1 MKKFFS
7 KKSAKIICSF
17 LMTVCMLLA
26 LFPLSGGFKACAL
39 TEGEIFYADTHSNAV
54 NSFTGGAYR
63 SGGNTVRFLKTK
75 TNEKICYCIQ
85 PGVGFNRTK
94 YKAIQA
100 KNDPFYLNLKAD
112 SQENA
117 ALAAMFGFP
126 IKTANQLGVP
136 TDSDAYAATQALIW
150 EYITGDSSYKNGIIG
165 TPAET
170 AYRNILADITA
181 YKADKRY
188 LGNSFK
194 NNMLFTFQTATSSTE
209 QALICYIGDIP
220 KYALDQGSIEIYKKD
235 EFGAALSGAYFT
247 AVNTADP
254 SGVFVIGPTDDKG
267 YAKTQ
272 NIPHGTYLIKETVFP
287 SGYRSSGA
295 TEWTVTLNKDTPN
308 GIVTVN
314 AVNEQIPGGCR
325 IVKTSEDGNVADITF
340 TLAGNGVNKT
350 VRTNSS
356 GEIQIDGLRPGKYT
370 ITEQAYDKY
379 EPQESRNVTVVS
391 GQTATV
397 TFNNTLRRGNLKVI
411 KTSEDSFVEGI
422 KFHLYGTSLS
432 GLTVDEYAVTDES
445 GTAEFNNVLISGDE
459 PYTLEEYGT
468 DKKYVIPDKQ
478 SVIIEWNKT
487 INRNFRN
494 VLKKWR
500 AEACKVDR
508 SVKKTGVAQ
517 GNATLEG
524 AVYGL
529 YKDGILIEKYTTDKN
544 GCFTTEYYPCGDD
557 WTIREIT
564 PSTGYLLDPTVYRI
578 DTSAELYS
586 VELNTVYPDV
596 FEEIIKGNIA
606 IIKHTDDG
614 ATKIETP
621 EAGAGFEIYLKSAGS
636 YEKAK
641 LTERD
646 ILVCD
651 KDGFAKSSDLPY
663 GIYTVHQTKG
673 LSGRKM
679 MPDFE
684 VTISENGK
692 CYKYLINNASFE
704 AYLKIVKADS
714 ETGKTIPYAG
724 ATFEIYDP
732 DGKFVEMTTTYP
744 SVERHTQFKTNKDG
758 YLITPEVLKY
768 GLQYSIVE
776 VAAPYGYLLDKT
788 PVYFDVTAD
797 NSEISDGI
805 TIIITEKKNTPQK
818 GIINIYKSGE
828 TFSTVICKNNKYIPI
843 YLETGLNGAEFDI
856 IADEDIIT
864 PDGTLR
870 YCKNETAAHIVTT
883 DGYASSKALYLGKYR
898 IEETKAGYGM
908 VLNRNV
914 FYAELA
920 YAGQEIKLTSTSVSV
935 RNERQKAVISLSKV
949 MEHNSIFGIGNSGE
963 VKTVSFGLYAAEK
976 LIAAD
981 GSFIPT
987 DGLLE
992 TAYCDENGKLTFN
1005 CDIPIGA
1012 KLYVREITTDNH
1024 YIVSSQKFPIE
1035 FNYADQTVSTVEIK
1049 VDNGTEIKNKLI
1061 YGSLKVLKVDEN
1073 GKPISGAVF
1082 GLFAKNETEF
1092 SEKNA
1097 LMTAISGESGVFV
1110 FEKNPFGSWLICEIK
1125 TASEK
1130 YVLNK
1135 TVYPVEISE
1144 DGKVIE
1150 YEVENRFVC
1159 GSVQVTKTDA
1169 DYPEKQLTG
1178 AVFEVY
1184 IDSNGNKSFDVGID
1198 KLVGELNETEL
1209 GVYRMDELKYGG
1221 YFLYEKTPPDNYI
1234 KTDGYF
1240 YFEIKNDGETVN
1252 IENSEGMGFANKP
1265 VAGSLKIV
1273 KNSDDGKVKDFSF
1286 RVIGENGY
1294 DKVFKTDANGE
1305 IVIDG
1310 LRLGKYIVSEIADE
1324 VSEGYI
1330 LAEDV
1335 TVTIEAD
1342 KEIIVEMHNKKVPMP
1357 EEPKSPQTGDDFN
1370 IEIYIL
1376 IILISAI
1383 SLVVLLLTRKGNF
1396 NKQ

>member
-39 TEGEIFYADTHSNAV
+39 TEGEIFYVDTHSNAV

-136 TDSDAYAATQALIW
+136 TDLDAYAATQALIW

-422 KFHLYGTSLS
+422 KFHLYGASLS

-478 SVIIEWNKT
+478 FVMIEWNKT

-508 SVKKTGVAQ
+508 SVKKTGAAQ

-557 WTIREIT
+557 WTIREIM

-651 KDGFAKSSDLPY
+651 KDGFAKSGDLPY

-732 DGKFVEMTTTYP
+732 DGKLVEMTTTYP

-776 VAAPYGYLLDKT
+776 VAAPYGYVLDKT

-828 TFSTVICKNNKYIPI
+828 TFSTVTCKNNKYIPI
-843 YLETGLNGAEFDI
+843 YLETGLDGAEFDI

-870 YCKNETAAHIVTT
+870 YCKNEIAAHIVTT

-935 RNERQKAVISLSKV
+935 QNERQKAVISLSKV

-963 VKTVSFGLYAAEK
+963 VKSVSFGLYAAEK
-976 LIAAD
+976 LTAAD

-1024 YIVSSQKFPIE
+1024 YIISSQKFPIE
-1035 FNYADQTVSTVEIK
+1035 FNYADQTVSTVEIE

-1061 YGSLKVLKVDEN
+1061 YGSLKGLKVDEN

-1110 FEKNPFGSWLICEIK
+1110 FEKIPFGSWLICEIK

-1209 GVYRMDELKYGG
+1209 GVYRIDELKYGG

-1265 VAGSLKIV
+1265 VVGSLKIV

-1342 KEIIVEMHNKKVPMP
+1342 KEIIVEMHNKKVPIP

>member
-39 TEGEIFYADTHSNAV
+39 TEGEIFYVDTHSNAV

-63 SGGNTVRFLKTK
+63 SGGNTVGFLKTK

-379 EPQESRNVTVVS
+379 EPQESRNATVVS

-445 GTAEFNNVLISGDE
+445 GTAEFNNVLISGDK

-478 SVIIEWNKT
+478 FVMIEWNKT

-508 SVKKTGVAQ
+508 SVKKTGAAQ

-557 WTIREIT
+557 WTIREIR

-636 YEKAK
+636 CEKAK

-732 DGKFVEMTTTYP
+732 DGKLVEMTTTYP

-788 PVYFDVTAD
+788 PVYFDVRAD
-797 NSEISDGI
+797 NSEIFDGI

-818 GIINIYKSGE
+818 GVINIYKSGE

-843 YLETGLNGAEFDI
+843 YLETGLDGAEFDI

-870 YCKNETAAHIVTT
+870 YCKNEIAAHIVTT

-935 RNERQKAVISLSKV
+935 QNERQKAVISLSKV

-976 LIAAD
+976 HIAAD

-1061 YGSLKVLKVDEN
+1061 YGSLKGLKVDEN
-1073 GKPISGAVF
+1073 GKPISGAAF

-1092 SEKNA
+1092 LEKNA

-1110 FEKNPFGSWLICEIK
+1110 FEKIPFGSWLICEIK

-1184 IDSNGNKSFDVGID
+1184 IDSNGNKSFDAGID

-1265 VAGSLKIV
+1265 VVGSLKIV

-1294 DKVFKTDANGE
+1294 DKVFKTDAKGE

-1310 LRLGKYIVSEIADE
+1310 LRLGKYTVSEIADE

-1335 TVTIEAD
+1335 TVTIEAE
-1342 KEIIVEMHNKKVPMP
+1342 KEIIVEMHNKKVPIP

-1370 IEIYIL
+1370 IGIYIL

-1383 SLVVLLLTRKGNF
+1383 SLIVLLLTRKGNF

>member
-39 TEGEIFYADTHSNAV
+39 TEGEIFYVDTHSNAV
-54 NSFTGGAYR
+54 NSSTGGVYR

-75 TNEKICYCIQ
+75 TNGKICYCIQ
-85 PGVGFNRTK
+85 PGVGFTRTK

-100 KNDPFYLNLKAD
+100 KNDPFYLNLKTD

-126 IKTANQLGVP
+126 IKTANQLGAP
-136 TDSDAYAATQALIW
+136 TDSDAYAATQALVW

-411 KTSEDSFVEGI
+411 KTSEDSLVAGI

-432 GLTVDEYAVTDES
+432 RLTVDEYAVTDES
-445 GTAEFNNVLISGDE
+445 GTAEFNNVLISGEE

-478 SVIIEWNKT
+478 SVMIEWNKT

-500 AEACKVDR
+500 AEACKFDR
-508 SVKKTGVAQ
+508 SVKKTGAAQ

-564 PSTGYLLDPTVYRI
+564 PSTGYLLDTTVYRI
-578 DTSAELYS
+578 DTSAELFS

-621 EAGAGFEIYLKSAGS
+621 EAGAEFEIYLKSAGS

-641 LTERD
+641 LAERD

-651 KDGFAKSSDLPY
+651 KDGFAKSTDLPY
-663 GIYTVHQTKG
+663 GTYTVHQTKD

-684 VTISENGK
+684 VTISENGR

-724 ATFEIYDP
+724 ATFEIYDS
-732 DGKFVEMTTTYP
+732 DGKLVEMTVTYP

-776 VAAPYGYLLDKT
+776 VAAPYGYVLDKT

-818 GIINIYKSGE
+818 GVINIYKSGE

-843 YLETGLNGAEFDI
+843 YLETGLDGAEFDI

-870 YCKNETAAHIVTT
+870 YCKNEIAAHIVTT

-963 VKTVSFGLYAAEK
+963 VKSVSFGLYAAEK
-976 LIAAD
+976 LTAAD

-1061 YGSLKVLKVDEN
+1061 YGSLKGLKVDEN

-1097 LMTAISGESGVFV
+1097 LMTAISGENGVFV
-1110 FEKNPFGSWLICEIK
+1110 FERIPFGSWLICEIK

-1144 DGKVIE
+1144 NGKVIE
-1150 YEVENRFVC
+1150 YEVENRFVR

-1169 DYPEKQLTG
+1169 DYPEKRLTG

-1184 IDSNGNKSFDVGID
+1184 IDSNGNKSFDAGID
-1198 KLVGELNETEL
+1198 KLVGKLNETEL
-1209 GVYRMDELKYGG
+1209 GIYRMDELKYGG

-1240 YFEIKNDGETVN
+1240 YFEIKNNGETVN

-1265 VAGSLKIV
+1265 VVGSLKIV
-1273 KNSDDGKVKDFSF
+1273 KTSDDGRVKDFSF

-1305 IVIDG
+1305 IIIEG
-1310 LRLGKYIVSEIADE
+1310 LRLGKYTVSEIADE

-1342 KEIIVEMHNKKVPMP
+1342 KEIILEMHNKKVPIP

-1370 IEIYIL
+1370 IGIYIL
-1376 IILISAI
+1376 FILISAI

>member
-1 MKKFFS
+1 
-7 KKSAKIICSF
+7 
-17 LMTVCMLLA
+17 MTVCMLLA

-39 TEGEIFYADTHSNAV
+39 TEGEIFYVDTHSNAV

-468 DKKYVIPDKQ
+468 DKKYVIPDTQ

-500 AEACKVDR
+500 AEACKFDR
-508 SVKKTGVAQ
+508 SVKKTGAAQ

-564 PSTGYLLDPTVYRI
+564 PSTGYLLDTTVYRI
-578 DTSAELYS
+578 DTSAEVYS

-621 EAGAGFEIYLKSAGS
+621 EAGAEFEIYLKSAGS

-651 KDGFAKSSDLPY
+651 KDGFAKSTDLPY

-692 CYKYLINNASFE
+692 CYKYLINNANFE

-714 ETGKTIPYAG
+714 ETGKTVPYAG

-732 DGKFVEMTTTYP
+732 DGKLVEMTATYP

-776 VAAPYGYLLDKT
+776 VAAPYGYVLDKT

-797 NSEISDGI
+797 NSEVSDGI

-843 YLETGLNGAEFDI
+843 YLETGLDGAEFDI

-870 YCKNETAAHIVTT
+870 YCKNEIAAHIVTT

-935 RNERQKAVISLSKV
+935 QNERQKAVISLSKV

-976 LIAAD
+976 HIAAD

-1061 YGSLKVLKVDEN
+1061 YGSLKGLKVDEN
-1073 GKPISGAVF
+1073 GKPISGAAF

-1092 SEKNA
+1092 LEKNA

-1110 FEKNPFGSWLICEIK
+1110 FEKIPFGSWLICEIK

-1265 VAGSLKIV
+1265 VVGSLKIV

-1294 DKVFKTDANGE
+1294 DEVFKTDANGE

-1342 KEIIVEMHNKKVPMP
+1342 KEIIVEMHNKKVPIP

-1383 SLVVLLLTRKGNF
+1383 SLVVLLLTHKGNF

>member
-17 LMTVCMLLA
+17 LMTACMLLA
-26 LFPLSGGFKACAL
+26 LFLLSGGFKACAL
-39 TEGEIFYADTHSNAV
+39 TEGEIFYVDTHSNAV

-478 SVIIEWNKT
+478 FVMIEWNKT

-508 SVKKTGVAQ
+508 SVKKTGAAQ

-557 WTIREIT
+557 WTIREIM

-651 KDGFAKSSDLPY
+651 KDGFAKSGDLPY

-732 DGKFVEMTTTYP
+732 DGKLVEMTTTYP

-776 VAAPYGYLLDKT
+776 VAAPYGYVLDKT

-828 TFSTVICKNNKYIPI
+828 TFSTVTCKNNKYIPI
-843 YLETGLNGAEFDI
+843 YLETGLDGAEFDI

-870 YCKNETAAHIVTT
+870 YCKNEIAAHIVTT

-963 VKTVSFGLYAAEK
+963 VKSVSFGLYAAEK
-976 LIAAD
+976 LTAAD

-1024 YIVSSQKFPIE
+1024 YIISSQKFPIE
-1035 FNYADQTVSTVEIK
+1035 FNYADQTVSTVEIE

-1061 YGSLKVLKVDEN
+1061 YGSLKGLKVDEN

-1110 FEKNPFGSWLICEIK
+1110 FEKIPFGSWLICEIK

-1209 GVYRMDELKYGG
+1209 GVYRIDELKYVG

-1265 VAGSLKIV
+1265 VVGSLKIV

>member
-39 TEGEIFYADTHSNAV
+39 TEGEIFYVDTHSNAV

-478 SVIIEWNKT
+478 FVMIEWNKT

-508 SVKKTGVAQ
+508 SVKKTGAAQ

-564 PSTGYLLDPTVYRI
+564 PSTGYLLDTTVYRI
-578 DTSAELYS
+578 DTSAEVYS

-732 DGKFVEMTTTYP
+732 DGMFVEMTTTYP

-828 TFSTVICKNNKYIPI
+828 TFSTVTCKNNKYIPI
-843 YLETGLNGAEFDI
+843 YLETGLDGAEFDI
-856 IADEDIIT
+856 IADEYIIT

-870 YCKNETAAHIVTT
+870 YCKNEIAAHIVTT

-1061 YGSLKVLKVDEN
+1061 YGSLKGLKVDEN

-1110 FEKNPFGSWLICEIK
+1110 FEKIPFGSWLICEIK

-1335 TVTIEAD
+1335 TVTIEAN
-1342 KEIIVEMHNKKVPMP
+1342 KEIIVEMHNKKVPIP

>member
-1 MKKFFS
+1 
-7 KKSAKIICSF
+7 
-17 LMTVCMLLA
+17 ML
-26 LFPLSGGFKACAL
+26 FRS
-39 TEGEIFYADTHSNAV
+39 HSNAV

-209 QALICYIGDIP
+209 QTLICYIGDIP

-500 AEACKVDR
+500 R
-508 SVKKTGVAQ
+508 
-517 GNATLEG
+517 
-524 AVYGL
+524 
-529 YKDGILIEKYTTDKN
+529 
-544 GCFTTEYYPCGDD
+544 
-557 WTIREIT
+557 
-564 PSTGYLLDPTVYRI
+564 
-578 DTSAELYS
+578 
-586 VELNTVYPDV
+586 
-596 FEEIIKGNIA
+596 
-606 IIKHTDDG
+606 
-614 ATKIETP
+614 
-621 EAGAGFEIYLKSAGS
+621 
-636 YEKAK
+636 
-641 LTERD
+641 
-646 ILVCD
+646 
-651 KDGFAKSSDLPY
+651 
-663 GIYTVHQTKG
+663 
-673 LSGRKM
+673 
-679 MPDFE
+679 
-684 VTISENGK
+684 
-692 CYKYLINNASFE
+692 
-704 AYLKIVKADS
+704 
-714 ETGKTIPYAG
+714 
-724 ATFEIYDP
+724 
-732 DGKFVEMTTTYP
+732 
-744 SVERHTQFKTNKDG
+744 
-758 YLITPEVLKY
+758 
-768 GLQYSIVE
+768 
-776 VAAPYGYLLDKT
+776 
-788 PVYFDVTAD
+788 
-797 NSEISDGI
+797 
-805 TIIITEKKNTPQK
+805 
-818 GIINIYKSGE
+818 
-828 TFSTVICKNNKYIPI
+828 
-843 YLETGLNGAEFDI
+843 
-856 IADEDIIT
+856 
-864 PDGTLR
+864 
-870 YCKNETAAHIVTT
+870 
-883 DGYASSKALYLGKYR
+883 
-898 IEETKAGYGM
+898 
-908 VLNRNV
+908 
-914 FYAELA
+914 
-920 YAGQEIKLTSTSVSV
+920 
-935 RNERQKAVISLSKV
+935 
-949 MEHNSIFGIGNSGE
+949 
-963 VKTVSFGLYAAEK
+963 
-976 LIAAD
+976 
-981 GSFIPT
+981 
-987 DGLLE
+987 
-992 TAYCDENGKLTFN
+992 
-1005 CDIPIGA
+1005 
-1012 KLYVREITTDNH
+1012 
-1024 YIVSSQKFPIE
+1024 
-1035 FNYADQTVSTVEIK
+1035 
-1049 VDNGTEIKNKLI
+1049 
-1061 YGSLKVLKVDEN
+1061 
-1073 GKPISGAVF
+1073 
-1082 GLFAKNETEF
+1082 
-1092 SEKNA
+1092 
-1097 LMTAISGESGVFV
+1097 
-1110 FEKNPFGSWLICEIK
+1110 
-1125 TASEK
+1125 
-1130 YVLNK
+1130 
-1135 TVYPVEISE
+1135 
-1144 DGKVIE
+1144 
-1150 YEVENRFVC
+1150 
-1159 GSVQVTKTDA
+1159 
-1169 DYPEKQLTG
+1169 
-1178 AVFEVY
+1178 
-1184 IDSNGNKSFDVGID
+1184 
-1198 KLVGELNETEL
+1198 KLVRLI
-1209 GVYRMDELKYGG
+1209 GV
-1221 YFLYEKTPPDNYI
+1221 
-1234 KTDGYF
+1234 
-1240 YFEIKNDGETVN
+1240 
-1252 IENSEGMGFANKP
+1252 
-1265 VAGSLKIV
+1265 
-1273 KNSDDGKVKDFSF
+1273 
-1286 RVIGENGY
+1286 
-1294 DKVFKTDANGE
+1294 
-1305 IVIDG
+1305 
-1310 LRLGKYIVSEIADE
+1310 LR
-1324 VSEGYI
+1324 
-1330 LAEDV
+1330 
-1335 TVTIEAD
+1335 
-1342 KEIIVEMHNKKVPMP
+1342 
-1357 EEPKSPQTGDDFN
+1357 
-1370 IEIYIL
+1370 
-1376 IILISAI
+1376 
-1383 SLVVLLLTRKGNF
+1383 
-1396 NKQ
+1396 KQE

>member
-7 KKSAKIICSF
+7 KKSAKIVCSF

-39 TEGEIFYADTHSNAV
+39 TEGEIFYVDTHSNAV

-126 IKTANQLGVP
+126 IKAANQLGVP

-220 KYALDQGSIEIYKKD
+220 KYALDQGNIEIYKKD

-468 DKKYVIPDKQ
+468 DKKYVIPDTQ

-500 AEACKVDR
+500 AEACKFDR
-508 SVKKTGVAQ
+508 SVKKTGAAQ

-564 PSTGYLLDPTVYRI
+564 PSTGYLLDTTVYRI
-578 DTSAELYS
+578 DTSAEVYS

-621 EAGAGFEIYLKSAGS
+621 EAGAEFEIYLKSAGS

-704 AYLKIVKADS
+704 ACLKIVKADS

-732 DGKFVEMTTTYP
+732 DGKLVEMTTTYP

-788 PVYFDVTAD
+788 PVYFDVRAD
-797 NSEISDGI
+797 NSEIFDGI

-818 GIINIYKSGE
+818 GVINIYKSGE

-935 RNERQKAVISLSKV
+935 QNERQKAVISLSKV

-963 VKTVSFGLYAAEK
+963 VKSVSFGLYAAEK
-976 LIAAD
+976 LTAAD

-1024 YIVSSQKFPIE
+1024 YIISSQKFPIE

-1049 VDNGTEIKNKLI
+1049 VDNGIKIKNKLI
-1061 YGSLKVLKVDEN
+1061 YGSLKGLKVDEN
-1073 GKPISGAVF
+1073 GKPVSGAVF

-1110 FEKNPFGSWLICEIK
+1110 FEKIPFGSWLICEIK

-1144 DGKVIE
+1144 DGKAIE

-1178 AVFEVY
+1178 SVFEVY

-1265 VAGSLKIV
+1265 VVGSLKIV

-1310 LRLGKYIVSEIADE
+1310 LRLGKYIVSEIADG

-1335 TVTIEAD
+1335 TVTIEAN
-1342 KEIIVEMHNKKVPMP
+1342 KEIIVEMHNKKVPIP

>member
-17 LMTVCMLLA
+17 LMTACMLLA

-39 TEGEIFYADTHSNAV
+39 TEGEIFYVDTHSNAV

-478 SVIIEWNKT
+478 FVMIEWNKT

-508 SVKKTGVAQ
+508 SVKKTGAAQ

-557 WTIREIT
+557 WTIREIM

-651 KDGFAKSSDLPY
+651 KDGFAKSGDLPY

-732 DGKFVEMTTTYP
+732 DGKLVEMTTTYP

-776 VAAPYGYLLDKT
+776 VAAPYGYVLDKT

-828 TFSTVICKNNKYIPI
+828 TFSTVTCKNNKYIPI
-843 YLETGLNGAEFDI
+843 YLETGLDGAEFDI

-870 YCKNETAAHIVTT
+870 YCKNEIAAHIVTT

-963 VKTVSFGLYAAEK
+963 VKSVSFGLYAAEK
-976 LIAAD
+976 LTAAD

-1024 YIVSSQKFPIE
+1024 YIISSQKFPIE
-1035 FNYADQTVSTVEIK
+1035 FNYADQTVSTVEIE

-1061 YGSLKVLKVDEN
+1061 YGSLKGLKVDEN

-1110 FEKNPFGSWLICEIK
+1110 FEKIPFGSWLICEIK

-1209 GVYRMDELKYGG
+1209 GVYRIDELKYVG

-1265 VAGSLKIV
+1265 VVGSLKIV

>member
-432 GLTVDEYAVTDES
+432 GLTVDEYAVTDEC

-478 SVIIEWNKT
+478 FVMIEWNKT

-508 SVKKTGVAQ
+508 SVKKTGAAQ

-651 KDGFAKSSDLPY
+651 KDGFAKSGDLPY
-663 GIYTVHQTKG
+663 GTYTVHQTKG

-692 CYKYLINNASFE
+692 CYKYLINNASVE
-704 AYLKIVKADS
+704 SYLKIVKADS

-732 DGKFVEMTTTYP
+732 DGKLVEMTATYP

-776 VAAPYGYLLDKT
+776 IAAPYGYVLDKT

-818 GIINIYKSGE
+818 GVINIYKSGE
-828 TFSTVICKNNKYIPI
+828 TFSTVTCKNNKYIPI
-843 YLETGLNGAEFDI
+843 YLETGLDGAEFDI

-935 RNERQKAVISLSKV
+935 QNERQKAVISLSKV

-963 VKTVSFGLYAAEK
+963 VKSVSFGLYAAEK
-976 LIAAD
+976 LTAAD

-1024 YIVSSQKFPIE
+1024 YIISSQKFPIE
-1035 FNYADQTVSTVEIK
+1035 FNYADQTVSTVEIE
-1049 VDNGTEIKNKLI
+1049 VDKGTEIKNKLI
-1061 YGSLKVLKVDEN
+1061 YGSLKGLKVDEN

-1110 FEKNPFGSWLICEIK
+1110 FEKIPFGSWLICEIK

-1265 VAGSLKIV
+1265 VVGSLKIV
-1273 KNSDDGKVKDFSF
+1273 KNSDDGKVKNFSF

-1335 TVTIEAD
+1335 TVTIEAN
-1342 KEIIVEMHNKKVPMP
+1342 KEIIVEMHNKKVPIP

-1383 SLVVLLLTRKGNF
+1383 SLVVLLLTHKGNF

>member
-39 TEGEIFYADTHSNAV
+39 TEGEIFYVDTHSNAV

-468 DKKYVIPDKQ
+468 DKKYVIPDTQ

-500 AEACKVDR
+500 AEACKFDR
-508 SVKKTGVAQ
+508 SVKKTGAAQ

-557 WTIREIT
+557 WTIREIM

-586 VELNTVYPDV
+586 VELNMVYPDV

-621 EAGAGFEIYLKSAGS
+621 EAGAEFEIYLKSAGS

-673 LSGRKM
+673 LNGRKM

-714 ETGKTIPYAG
+714 ETGKTISYAG

-732 DGKFVEMTTTYP
+732 DGKLVEMTTTYP

-758 YLITPEVLKY
+758 YLITPEVMKY

-776 VAAPYGYLLDKT
+776 VAAPYGYVLDKT

-818 GIINIYKSGE
+818 GVINIYKSGE

-843 YLETGLNGAEFDI
+843 YLETGLDGAEFDI

-870 YCKNETAAHIVTT
+870 YCKNEIAAHIVTT

-935 RNERQKAVISLSKV
+935 QNERQKAVISLSKV

-976 LIAAD
+976 HIAAD

-1061 YGSLKVLKVDEN
+1061 YGSLKGLKVDEN
-1073 GKPISGAVF
+1073 GKPISGAAF

-1092 SEKNA
+1092 LEKNA

-1110 FEKNPFGSWLICEIK
+1110 FEKIPFGSWLICEIK

-1265 VAGSLKIV
+1265 VVGSLKIV

-1294 DKVFKTDANGE
+1294 DEVFKTDANGE

-1342 KEIIVEMHNKKVPMP
+1342 KEIIVEMHNKKVPIP

-1383 SLVVLLLTRKGNF
+1383 SLVVLLLTHKGNF

>member
-1 MKKFFS
+1 
-7 KKSAKIICSF
+7 
-17 LMTVCMLLA
+17 
-26 LFPLSGGFKACAL
+26 
-39 TEGEIFYADTHSNAV
+39 
-54 NSFTGGAYR
+54 
-63 SGGNTVRFLKTK
+63 
-75 TNEKICYCIQ
+75 
-85 PGVGFNRTK
+85 
-94 YKAIQA
+94 
-100 KNDPFYLNLKAD
+100 
-112 SQENA
+112 
-117 ALAAMFGFP
+117 
-126 IKTANQLGVP
+126 
-136 TDSDAYAATQALIW
+136 
-150 EYITGDSSYKNGIIG
+150 
-165 TPAET
+165 
-170 AYRNILADITA
+170 
-181 YKADKRY
+181 
-188 LGNSFK
+188 
-194 NNMLFTFQTATSSTE
+194 
-209 QALICYIGDIP
+209 
-220 KYALDQGSIEIYKKD
+220 
-235 EFGAALSGAYFT
+235 
-247 AVNTADP
+247 
-254 SGVFVIGPTDDKG
+254 
-267 YAKTQ
+267 
-272 NIPHGTYLIKETVFP
+272 
-287 SGYRSSGA
+287 
-295 TEWTVTLNKDTPN
+295 
-308 GIVTVN
+308 
-314 AVNEQIPGGCR
+314 
-325 IVKTSEDGNVADITF
+325 
-340 TLAGNGVNKT
+340 
-350 VRTNSS
+350 
-356 GEIQIDGLRPGKYT
+356 
-370 ITEQAYDKY
+370 
-379 EPQESRNVTVVS
+379 
-391 GQTATV
+391 
-397 TFNNTLRRGNLKVI
+397 
-411 KTSEDSFVEGI
+411 
-422 KFHLYGTSLS
+422 
-432 GLTVDEYAVTDES
+432 
-445 GTAEFNNVLISGDE
+445 
-459 PYTLEEYGT
+459 
-468 DKKYVIPDKQ
+468 
-478 SVIIEWNKT
+478 
-487 INRNFRN
+487 
-494 VLKKWR
+494 
-500 AEACKVDR
+500 
-508 SVKKTGVAQ
+508 
-517 GNATLEG
+517 
-524 AVYGL
+524 
-529 YKDGILIEKYTTDKN
+529 
-544 GCFTTEYYPCGDD
+544 
-557 WTIREIT
+557 
-564 PSTGYLLDPTVYRI
+564 
-578 DTSAELYS
+578 
-586 VELNTVYPDV
+586 
-596 FEEIIKGNIA
+596 
-606 IIKHTDDG
+606 
-614 ATKIETP
+614 
-621 EAGAGFEIYLKSAGS
+621 
-636 YEKAK
+636 
-641 LTERD
+641 
-646 ILVCD
+646 
-651 KDGFAKSSDLPY
+651 
-663 GIYTVHQTKG
+663 
-673 LSGRKM
+673 
-679 MPDFE
+679 
-684 VTISENGK
+684 
-692 CYKYLINNASFE
+692 
-704 AYLKIVKADS
+704 
-714 ETGKTIPYAG
+714 
-724 ATFEIYDP
+724 
-732 DGKFVEMTTTYP
+732 
-744 SVERHTQFKTNKDG
+744 
-758 YLITPEVLKY
+758 
-768 GLQYSIVE
+768 
-776 VAAPYGYLLDKT
+776 
-788 PVYFDVTAD
+788 
-797 NSEISDGI
+797 
-805 TIIITEKKNTPQK
+805 
-818 GIINIYKSGE
+818 
-828 TFSTVICKNNKYIPI
+828 
-843 YLETGLNGAEFDI
+843 
-856 IADEDIIT
+856 
-864 PDGTLR
+864 
-870 YCKNETAAHIVTT
+870 
-883 DGYASSKALYLGKYR
+883 
-898 IEETKAGYGM
+898 M

-1110 FEKNPFGSWLICEIK
+1110 FEKIPFGSWLICEIK

-1335 TVTIEAD
+1335 TVTIEAN
-1342 KEIIVEMHNKKVPMP
+1342 KEIIVEMHNKKVPIP

>member
-39 TEGEIFYADTHSNAV
+39 TEGEIFYVDTHSNAV
-54 NSFTGGAYR
+54 NSFTGRAYR

-350 VRTNSS
+350 VRTNLS

-411 KTSEDSFVEGI
+411 KTSEDNLVEGI

-478 SVIIEWNKT
+478 SVMIEWNKT

-508 SVKKTGVAQ
+508 SVKKTGAAQ

-564 PSTGYLLDPTVYRI
+564 PSTGYLLDTTVYRI

-621 EAGAGFEIYLKSAGS
+621 EAGAEFEIYLKSAGS
-636 YEKAK
+636 YKKAK

-651 KDGFAKSSDLPY
+651 KDGFAKSADLPY
-663 GIYTVHQTKG
+663 GTYTVHQTKG
-673 LSGRKM
+673 RSGRKM

-684 VTISENGK
+684 VTISENRK

-732 DGKFVEMTTTYP
+732 DGKLVEMTATYP

-776 VAAPYGYLLDKT
+776 VAAPYGYVLDKT

-818 GIINIYKSGE
+818 GVINIYKSGE

-843 YLETGLNGAEFDI
+843 YLETGLDGAEFDI

-864 PDGTLR
+864 SDGTLR
-870 YCKNETAAHIVTT
+870 YCKNEIAAHIVTT

-949 MEHNSIFGIGNSGE
+949 MEHNSIFGIGNSRE
-963 VKTVSFGLYAAEK
+963 VKSVSFGLYAAEK
-976 LIAAD
+976 LTAAD

-1049 VDNGTEIKNKLI
+1049 VDNGAEIKNKLI
-1061 YGSLKVLKVDEN
+1061 YGSLKGLKVDEN

-1097 LMTAISGESGVFV
+1097 LMTAISGENGVFV
-1110 FEKNPFGSWLICEIK
+1110 FEKIPFGSWLICEIK

-1150 YEVENRFVC
+1150 YEVENRFVR

-1169 DYPEKQLTG
+1169 DYPEKRLTG

-1198 KLVGELNETEL
+1198 KLVGKLNATEL

-1234 KTDGYF
+1234 KTDGHF

-1265 VAGSLKIV
+1265 VVGSLKIV
-1273 KNSDDGKVKDFSF
+1273 KTSDDGKVKNFSF
-1286 RVIGENGY
+1286 RVIGENCY
-1294 DKVFKTDANGE
+1294 DKVFKTDAKGE
-1305 IVIDG
+1305 IIIEG
-1310 LRLGKYIVSEIADE
+1310 LRLGKYTVSEIADE

-1342 KEIIVEMHNKKVPMP
+1342 KEIIVEMRNKKVHIP

-1370 IEIYIL
+1370 IGIYIL
-1376 IILISAI
+1376 FILISAI

>member
-39 TEGEIFYADTHSNAV
+39 TEGEIFYVDTHSNAV

-379 EPQESRNVTVVS
+379 EPQESRNATVVS

-445 GTAEFNNVLISGDE
+445 GTAEFNNVLISGDK

-478 SVIIEWNKT
+478 FVMIEWNKT

-508 SVKKTGVAQ
+508 SVKKTGGAQ

-557 WTIREIT
+557 WTIREIR

-732 DGKFVEMTTTYP
+732 DGKLVEMTTTYP

-788 PVYFDVTAD
+788 PVYFDVRAD
-797 NSEISDGI
+797 NSEIFDGI

-818 GIINIYKSGE
+818 GVINIYKSGE

-843 YLETGLNGAEFDI
+843 YLETGLDGAEFDI

-870 YCKNETAAHIVTT
+870 YCKNEIAAHIVTT

-898 IEETKAGYGM
+898 IEETKTGYGM

-935 RNERQKAVISLSKV
+935 QNERQKAVISLSKV

-963 VKTVSFGLYAAEK
+963 VKSVSFGLYAAEK
-976 LIAAD
+976 LTATG

-1024 YIVSSQKFPIE
+1024 YIISSQKFPIE

-1049 VDNGTEIKNKLI
+1049 VDNGIKIKNKLI
-1061 YGSLKVLKVDEN
+1061 YGSLKGLKVDEN
-1073 GKPISGAVF
+1073 GKPVSGAVF

-1110 FEKNPFGSWLICEIK
+1110 FEKIPFGSWLICEIK

-1144 DGKVIE
+1144 DGKVIKC
-1150 YEVENRFVC
+1150 EVENRFVR

-1265 VAGSLKIV
+1265 VVGSLKIV

-1310 LRLGKYIVSEIADE
+1310 LRLGKYIVSEIADG

-1335 TVTIEAD
+1335 TVTIEAN
-1342 KEIIVEMHNKKVPMP
+1342 KEIIVEMHNKKVPIP

>member
-7 KKSAKIICSF
+7 KKSAKIVCSF

-39 TEGEIFYADTHSNAV
+39 TEGEIFYVDTHSNAV

-126 IKTANQLGVP
+126 IKAANQLGVP

-220 KYALDQGSIEIYKKD
+220 KYALDQGNIEIYKKD

-468 DKKYVIPDKQ
+468 DKKYVIPDTQ

-500 AEACKVDR
+500 AEACKFDR
-508 SVKKTGVAQ
+508 SVKKTGAAQ

-564 PSTGYLLDPTVYRI
+564 PSTGYLLDTTVYRI
-578 DTSAELYS
+578 DTSAEVYS

-621 EAGAGFEIYLKSAGS
+621 EAGAEFEIYLKSAGS

-651 KDGFAKSSDLPY
+651 KDGFAKSTDLPY

-692 CYKYLINNASFE
+692 CYKYLINNANFE

-714 ETGKTIPYAG
+714 ETGKTVPYAG

-732 DGKFVEMTTTYP
+732 DGKLVEMTATYP

-776 VAAPYGYLLDKT
+776 VAAPYGYVLDKT

-797 NSEISDGI
+797 NSEVSDGI

-843 YLETGLNGAEFDI
+843 YLETGLDGAEFDI
-856 IADEDIIT
+856 IANEDIIT

-870 YCKNETAAHIVTT
+870 YCKNEIAAHIVTT

-935 RNERQKAVISLSKV
+935 QNERQKAVISLSKV

-963 VKTVSFGLYAAEK
+963 VKSVSFGLYAAEK
-976 LIAAD
+976 LTATD

-1110 FEKNPFGSWLICEIK
+1110 FEKIPFGSWLICEIK

-1144 DGKVIE
+1144 DGKAIE

-1178 AVFEVY
+1178 SVFEVY

-1265 VAGSLKIV
+1265 VVGSLKIV

-1310 LRLGKYIVSEIADE
+1310 LRLGKYIVSEIADG

-1342 KEIIVEMHNKKVPMP
+1342 KEIIVEMHNKKVPIP

-1383 SLVVLLLTRKGNF
+1383 SLVVLLLTRKGYF

>member
-39 TEGEIFYADTHSNAV
+39 TEGEIFYVDTHSNAV

-136 TDSDAYAATQALIW
+136 TDLDAYAATQALIW

-356 GEIQIDGLRPGKYT
+356 GEIQIEGLRPGKYT

-478 SVIIEWNKT
+478 FVMIEWNKT

-508 SVKKTGVAQ
+508 SVKKTGAAQ

-557 WTIREIT
+557 WTIREIM

-651 KDGFAKSSDLPY
+651 KDGFAKSGDLPY

-732 DGKFVEMTTTYP
+732 DGKLVEMTTTYP

-776 VAAPYGYLLDKT
+776 VAAPYGYVLDKT

-828 TFSTVICKNNKYIPI
+828 TFSTVTCKNNKYIPI
-843 YLETGLNGAEFDI
+843 YLETGLDGAEFDI

-870 YCKNETAAHIVTT
+870 YCKNEIAAHIVTT

-963 VKTVSFGLYAAEK
+963 VKSVSFGLYAAEK
-976 LIAAD
+976 LTAAD

-1061 YGSLKVLKVDEN
+1061 YGSLKGLKVDEN

-1110 FEKNPFGSWLICEIK
+1110 FEKIPFGSWLICEIK

-1209 GVYRMDELKYGG
+1209 GVYCMDELKYGG

-1265 VAGSLKIV
+1265 VVGSLKIV

-1342 KEIIVEMHNKKVPMP
+1342 KEIIVEMHNKKVPIP

>member
-39 TEGEIFYADTHSNAV
+39 TEGEIFYVDTHSNAV

-136 TDSDAYAATQALIW
+136 TDLDAYAATQALIW

-478 SVIIEWNKT
+478 FVMIEWNKT

-508 SVKKTGVAQ
+508 SVKKTGAAQ

-557 WTIREIT
+557 WTIREIM

-651 KDGFAKSSDLPY
+651 KDGFAKSGDLPY

-732 DGKFVEMTTTYP
+732 DGKLVEMTTTYP

-776 VAAPYGYLLDKT
+776 VAAPYGYVLDKT

-828 TFSTVICKNNKYIPI
+828 TFSTVTCKNNKYIPI
-843 YLETGLNGAEFDI
+843 YLETGLDGAEFDI

-870 YCKNETAAHIVTT
+870 YCKNEIAAHIVTT

-935 RNERQKAVISLSKV
+935 RNERQKAVISLSKI

-963 VKTVSFGLYAAEK
+963 VKSVSFGLYAAKK
-976 LIAAD
+976 LTAAD

-1012 KLYVREITTDNH
+1012 KLYVREMTTDNH

-1061 YGSLKVLKVDEN
+1061 YGSLKGLKVDEN

-1097 LMTAISGESGVFV
+1097 LMTAISGENGVFV
-1110 FEKNPFGSWLICEIK
+1110 FEKIPFGSWLICEIK

-1150 YEVENRFVC
+1150 YEAENRFVC

-1265 VAGSLKIV
+1265 VVGSLKIV

-1294 DKVFKTDANGE
+1294 DEVFKTDANGE

-1342 KEIIVEMHNKKVPMP
+1342 KEIIVEMHNKKVPIP

-1383 SLVVLLLTRKGNF
+1383 SLVVLLLTHKGNF

>member
-39 TEGEIFYADTHSNAV
+39 TEGEIFYVDTHSNAV

-379 EPQESRNVTVVS
+379 EPQESRNATVVS

-445 GTAEFNNVLISGDE
+445 GTAEFNNVLISGDK

-478 SVIIEWNKT
+478 FVMIEWNKT

-508 SVKKTGVAQ
+508 SVKKTGGAQ

-557 WTIREIT
+557 WTIREIR

-732 DGKFVEMTTTYP
+732 DGKLVEMTTTYP

-788 PVYFDVTAD
+788 PVYFDVRAD
-797 NSEISDGI
+797 NSEIFDGI

-818 GIINIYKSGE
+818 GVINIYKSGE

-843 YLETGLNGAEFDI
+843 YLETGLDGAEFDI

-870 YCKNETAAHIVTT
+870 YCKNEIAAHIVTT

-935 RNERQKAVISLSKV
+935 QNERQKAVISLSKV

-976 LIAAD
+976 HIAAD

-1061 YGSLKVLKVDEN
+1061 YGSLKGLKVDEN
-1073 GKPISGAVF
+1073 GKPISGAAF

-1092 SEKNA
+1092 LEKNA

-1110 FEKNPFGSWLICEIK
+1110 FEKIPFGSWLICEIK

-1265 VAGSLKIV
+1265 VVGSLKIV

-1294 DKVFKTDANGE
+1294 DEVFKTDANGE

-1335 TVTIEAD
+1335 TVKIEAD
-1342 KEIIVEMHNKKVPMP
+1342 KEIIVEMHNKKVPIP

-1383 SLVVLLLTRKGNF
+1383 SLVVLLLTHKGNF

>member
-39 TEGEIFYADTHSNAV
+39 TEGEIFYVDTHSNAV

-557 WTIREIT
+557 WTIREIR

-732 DGKFVEMTTTYP
+732 DGKLVEMTTTYP

-788 PVYFDVTAD
+788 PVYFDVRAD
-797 NSEISDGI
+797 NSEIFDGI

-818 GIINIYKSGE
+818 GVINIYKSGE

-843 YLETGLNGAEFDI
+843 YLETGLDGAEFDI

-870 YCKNETAAHIVTT
+870 YCKNEIAAHIVTT

-935 RNERQKAVISLSKV
+935 QNERQKAVISLSKV

-976 LIAAD
+976 HIAAD

-1061 YGSLKVLKVDEN
+1061 YGSLKGLKVDEN
-1073 GKPISGAVF
+1073 GKPISGAAF

-1092 SEKNA
+1092 LEKNA

-1110 FEKNPFGSWLICEIK
+1110 FEKIPFGSWLICEIK

-1335 TVTIEAD
+1335 TVTIEAN
-1342 KEIIVEMHNKKVPMP
+1342 KEIIVEMHNKKVPIP

-1383 SLVVLLLTRKGNF
+1383 SLVVLLLTHKGNF

>member
-39 TEGEIFYADTHSNAV
+39 TEGEIFYVDTHSNAV

-478 SVIIEWNKT
+478 FVMIEWNKT

-508 SVKKTGVAQ
+508 SVKKTGAAQ

-529 YKDGILIEKYTTDKN
+529 YKDGILIEKYTT
-544 GCFTTEYYPCGDD
+544 EYYPCGDD

-564 PSTGYLLDPTVYRI
+564 PSTGYLLDTTVYRI
-578 DTSAELYS
+578 DTSAEVYS

-732 DGKFVEMTTTYP
+732 DGMFVEMTTTYP

-1110 FEKNPFGSWLICEIK
+1110 FEKIPFGSWLICEIK

-1335 TVTIEAD
+1335 TVTIEAN
-1342 KEIIVEMHNKKVPMP
+1342 KEIIVEMHNKKVPIP

>member
-39 TEGEIFYADTHSNAV
+39 TEGEIFYVDTHSNAV

-478 SVIIEWNKT
+478 FVMIEWNKT

-508 SVKKTGVAQ
+508 SVKKTGAAQ

-564 PSTGYLLDPTVYRI
+564 PSTGYLLDTTVYRI
-578 DTSAELYS
+578 DTSAEVYS

-732 DGKFVEMTTTYP
+732 DGMFVEMTTTYP

-1110 FEKNPFGSWLICEIK
+1110 FEKIPFGSWLICEIK

-1335 TVTIEAD
+1335 TVTIEAN
-1342 KEIIVEMHNKKVPMP
+1342 KEIIVEMHNKKVPIP

>member
-1 MKKFFS
+1 M
-7 KKSAKIICSF
+7 
-17 LMTVCMLLA
+17 
-26 LFPLSGGFKACAL
+26 
-39 TEGEIFYADTHSNAV
+39 
-54 NSFTGGAYR
+54 
-63 SGGNTVRFLKTK
+63 
-75 TNEKICYCIQ
+75 
-85 PGVGFNRTK
+85 
-94 YKAIQA
+94 
-100 KNDPFYLNLKAD
+100 
-112 SQENA
+112 
-117 ALAAMFGFP
+117 
-126 IKTANQLGVP
+126 
-136 TDSDAYAATQALIW
+136 
-150 EYITGDSSYKNGIIG
+150 
-165 TPAET
+165 
-170 AYRNILADITA
+170 
-181 YKADKRY
+181 
-188 LGNSFK
+188 
-194 NNMLFTFQTATSSTE
+194 
-209 QALICYIGDIP
+209 
-220 KYALDQGSIEIYKKD
+220 
-235 EFGAALSGAYFT
+235 
-247 AVNTADP
+247 
-254 SGVFVIGPTDDKG
+254 
-267 YAKTQ
+267 
-272 NIPHGTYLIKETVFP
+272 
-287 SGYRSSGA
+287 
-295 TEWTVTLNKDTPN
+295 
-308 GIVTVN
+308 
-314 AVNEQIPGGCR
+314 
-325 IVKTSEDGNVADITF
+325 
-340 TLAGNGVNKT
+340 NKT

-379 EPQESRNVTVVS
+379 EPQESRNATVVS

-445 GTAEFNNVLISGDE
+445 GTAEFNNVLISGDK

-478 SVIIEWNKT
+478 FVMIEWNKT

-508 SVKKTGVAQ
+508 SVKKTGGAQ

-557 WTIREIT
+557 WTIREIR

-621 EAGAGFEIYLKSAGS
+621 EAGAGFEIYLNSAGS

-651 KDGFAKSSDLPY
+651 KDGFAKSTDLPY

-673 LSGRKM
+673 LSGTKM

-732 DGKFVEMTTTYP
+732 DGKLVEMTATYP

-776 VAAPYGYLLDKT
+776 VAAPYGYVLDKT

-818 GIINIYKSGE
+818 GIINIYKGGE
-828 TFSTVICKNNKYIPI
+828 TFSTVTCKNNKYIPI
-843 YLETGLNGAEFDI
+843 YLETGLDGAEFDI
-856 IADEDIIT
+856 IADEYIIT

-870 YCKNETAAHIVTT
+870 YCKNEIAAHIVTT

-935 RNERQKAVISLSKV
+935 QNERQKAVISLSKV

-963 VKTVSFGLYAAEK
+963 VKSVSFGLYAAEK
-976 LIAAD
+976 HIAAD

-1012 KLYVREITTDNH
+1012 KLYVREMTTDNH

-1061 YGSLKVLKVDEN
+1061 YGSLKGLKVDEN

-1110 FEKNPFGSWLICEIK
+1110 FEKIPFGSWLICEIK

-1265 VAGSLKIV
+1265 VVGSLKIV

-1342 KEIIVEMHNKKVPMP
+1342 KEIIVEMHNKKVPIP

-1396 NKQ
+1396 KKQ

>member
-1110 FEKNPFGSWLICEIK
+1110 FEKIPFGSWLICEIK

-1335 TVTIEAD
+1335 TVTIEAN
-1342 KEIIVEMHNKKVPMP
+1342 KEIIVEMHNKKVPIP

-1383 SLVVLLLTRKGNF
+1383 SLVVLLLTHKGNF

>member
-39 TEGEIFYADTHSNAV
+39 TEGEIFYVDTHSNAV

-557 WTIREIT
+557 WTIREIR
-564 PSTGYLLDPTVYRI
+564 PSTGYLLDTTVYRI

-732 DGKFVEMTTTYP
+732 DGKLVEMTTTYP

-788 PVYFDVTAD
+788 PVYFDVRAD
-797 NSEISDGI
+797 NSEIFDGI

-818 GIINIYKSGE
+818 GVINIYKSGE

-843 YLETGLNGAEFDI
+843 YLETGLDGAEFDI

-870 YCKNETAAHIVTT
+870 YCKNEIAAHIVTT

-935 RNERQKAVISLSKV
+935 QNERQKAVISLSKV

-976 LIAAD
+976 HIAAD

-1061 YGSLKVLKVDEN
+1061 YGSLKGLKVDEN

-1110 FEKNPFGSWLICEIK
+1110 FEKIPFGSWLICEIK

-1335 TVTIEAD
+1335 TVTIEAN
-1342 KEIIVEMHNKKVPMP
+1342 KEIIVEMHNKKVPIP

-1383 SLVVLLLTRKGNF
+1383 SLVVLLLTHKGNF

>member
-39 TEGEIFYADTHSNAV
+39 TEGEIFYVDTHSNAV

-468 DKKYVIPDKQ
+468 DKKYVIPDTQ

-508 SVKKTGVAQ
+508 SVKKTGAAQ

-564 PSTGYLLDPTVYRI
+564 PSTGYLLDTTVYRI
-578 DTSAELYS
+578 DTSAEVYS

-621 EAGAGFEIYLKSAGS
+621 EAGAEFEIYLKSAGS

-651 KDGFAKSSDLPY
+651 KDGFAKSTDLPY

-692 CYKYLINNASFE
+692 CYKYLINNANFE

-714 ETGKTIPYAG
+714 ETGKTVPYAG

-732 DGKFVEMTTTYP
+732 DGKLVEMTATYP

-776 VAAPYGYLLDKT
+776 VAAPYGYVLDKT

-843 YLETGLNGAEFDI
+843 YLETGLDGAEFDI

-870 YCKNETAAHIVTT
+870 YCKNEIAAHIVTT

-935 RNERQKAVISLSKV
+935 QNERQKAVISLSKV

-963 VKTVSFGLYAAEK
+963 VKSVSFGLYAAEK
-976 LIAAD
+976 LTAAD

-1110 FEKNPFGSWLICEIK
+1110 FEKIPFGSWLICEIK

-1159 GSVQVTKTDA
+1159 GSVQVMKTDA

-1265 VAGSLKIV
+1265 VVGSLKIV

-1335 TVTIEAD
+1335 TVTIEAN
-1342 KEIIVEMHNKKVPMP
+1342 KEIIVEMHNKKVPIP

-1383 SLVVLLLTRKGNF
+1383 SLVVLLLTHKGNF

>member
-1110 FEKNPFGSWLICEIK
+1110 FEKIPFGSWLICEIK

>member
-1 MKKFFS
+1 M
-7 KKSAKIICSF
+7 
-17 LMTVCMLLA
+17 
-26 LFPLSGGFKACAL
+26 
-39 TEGEIFYADTHSNAV
+39 
-54 NSFTGGAYR
+54 
-63 SGGNTVRFLKTK
+63 
-75 TNEKICYCIQ
+75 
-85 PGVGFNRTK
+85 
-94 YKAIQA
+94 
-100 KNDPFYLNLKAD
+100 
-112 SQENA
+112 
-117 ALAAMFGFP
+117 
-126 IKTANQLGVP
+126 
-136 TDSDAYAATQALIW
+136 
-150 EYITGDSSYKNGIIG
+150 
-165 TPAET
+165 
-170 AYRNILADITA
+170 
-181 YKADKRY
+181 
-188 LGNSFK
+188 
-194 NNMLFTFQTATSSTE
+194 
-209 QALICYIGDIP
+209 
-220 KYALDQGSIEIYKKD
+220 
-235 EFGAALSGAYFT
+235 
-247 AVNTADP
+247 
-254 SGVFVIGPTDDKG
+254 
-267 YAKTQ
+267 
-272 NIPHGTYLIKETVFP
+272 
-287 SGYRSSGA
+287 
-295 TEWTVTLNKDTPN
+295 
-308 GIVTVN
+308 
-314 AVNEQIPGGCR
+314 
-325 IVKTSEDGNVADITF
+325 ADITF

-356 GEIQIDGLRPGKYT
+356 GGIQIDGLRPGKYT
-370 ITEQAYDKY
+370 ITEQAYDKH

-411 KTSEDSFVEGI
+411 KTSEDSLVAGI

-432 GLTVDEYAVTDES
+432 GLAVDEYAVTDES

-500 AEACKVDR
+500 AEVCKVDR
-508 SVKKTGVAQ
+508 SVKKTGAAQ

-564 PSTGYLLDPTVYRI
+564 PSTGYLLDTTVYRI

-621 EAGAGFEIYLKSAGS
+621 EAGAEFEIYLKSAGS
-636 YEKAK
+636 YKKAK

-651 KDGFAKSSDLPY
+651 KDGFAKSADLPY
-663 GIYTVHQTKG
+663 GTYTVHQTKG
-673 LSGRKM
+673 RSGRKM

-684 VTISENGK
+684 VTISENRK

-732 DGKFVEMTTTYP
+732 DGKLVEMTATYP

-776 VAAPYGYLLDKT
+776 VAAPYGYVLDKT

-818 GIINIYKSGE
+818 GVINIYKSGE

-843 YLETGLNGAEFDI
+843 YLETGLDGAEFDI

-870 YCKNETAAHIVTT
+870 YCKNEIAAHIVTT

-935 RNERQKAVISLSKV
+935 QNERQKAVISLSKV

-963 VKTVSFGLYAAEK
+963 VKSVSFGLYAAEK

-1049 VDNGTEIKNKLI
+1049 VDNGAEIKNKLI
-1061 YGSLKVLKVDEN
+1061 YGSLKGLKVDEN

-1097 LMTAISGESGVFV
+1097 LMTAVSGENGVFV
-1110 FEKNPFGSWLICEIK
+1110 FEKIPFGSWLICEIK

-1169 DYPEKQLTG
+1169 DYPEKRLTG
-1178 AVFEVY
+1178 VVFEVY
-1184 IDSNGNKSFDVGID
+1184 IDSNGNKSFDAGID
-1198 KLVGELNETEL
+1198 KLVGKLNETEL

-1265 VAGSLKIV
+1265 VVGSLKIV
-1273 KNSDDGKVKDFSF
+1273 KTSDDGKVKDFSF

-1294 DKVFKTDANGE
+1294 DKVIKTDANGE
-1305 IVIDG
+1305 IIIDG
-1310 LRLGKYIVSEIADE
+1310 LRLGKYTVSEIADE
-1324 VSEGYI
+1324 VSKGYI

-1335 TVTIEAD
+1335 TVTM
-1342 KEIIVEMHNKKVPMP
+1342 KPTKK
-1357 EEPKSPQTGDDFN
+1357 
-1370 IEIYIL
+1370 
-1376 IILISAI
+1376 
-1383 SLVVLLLTRKGNF
+1383 
-1396 NKQ
+1396 

>member
-1 MKKFFS
+1 M
-7 KKSAKIICSF
+7 
-17 LMTVCMLLA
+17 
-26 LFPLSGGFKACAL
+26 
-39 TEGEIFYADTHSNAV
+39 
-54 NSFTGGAYR
+54 
-63 SGGNTVRFLKTK
+63 
-75 TNEKICYCIQ
+75 
-85 PGVGFNRTK
+85 
-94 YKAIQA
+94 
-100 KNDPFYLNLKAD
+100 
-112 SQENA
+112 
-117 ALAAMFGFP
+117 
-126 IKTANQLGVP
+126 
-136 TDSDAYAATQALIW
+136 
-150 EYITGDSSYKNGIIG
+150 
-165 TPAET
+165 
-170 AYRNILADITA
+170 
-181 YKADKRY
+181 
-188 LGNSFK
+188 
-194 NNMLFTFQTATSSTE
+194 
-209 QALICYIGDIP
+209 
-220 KYALDQGSIEIYKKD
+220 
-235 EFGAALSGAYFT
+235 
-247 AVNTADP
+247 
-254 SGVFVIGPTDDKG
+254 
-267 YAKTQ
+267 
-272 NIPHGTYLIKETVFP
+272 
-287 SGYRSSGA
+287 
-295 TEWTVTLNKDTPN
+295 
-308 GIVTVN
+308 
-314 AVNEQIPGGCR
+314 
-325 IVKTSEDGNVADITF
+325 
-340 TLAGNGVNKT
+340 
-350 VRTNSS
+350 
-356 GEIQIDGLRPGKYT
+356 
-370 ITEQAYDKY
+370 
-379 EPQESRNVTVVS
+379 
-391 GQTATV
+391 
-397 TFNNTLRRGNLKVI
+397 
-411 KTSEDSFVEGI
+411 
-422 KFHLYGTSLS
+422 
-432 GLTVDEYAVTDES
+432 
-445 GTAEFNNVLISGDE
+445 
-459 PYTLEEYGT
+459 
-468 DKKYVIPDKQ
+468 
-478 SVIIEWNKT
+478 
-487 INRNFRN
+487 
-494 VLKKWR
+494 
-500 AEACKVDR
+500 
-508 SVKKTGVAQ
+508 
-517 GNATLEG
+517 
-524 AVYGL
+524 
-529 YKDGILIEKYTTDKN
+529 
-544 GCFTTEYYPCGDD
+544 
-557 WTIREIT
+557 
-564 PSTGYLLDPTVYRI
+564 
-578 DTSAELYS
+578 
-586 VELNTVYPDV
+586 
-596 FEEIIKGNIA
+596 
-606 IIKHTDDG
+606 
-614 ATKIETP
+614 
-621 EAGAGFEIYLKSAGS
+621 
-636 YEKAK
+636 
-641 LTERD
+641 
-646 ILVCD
+646 
-651 KDGFAKSSDLPY
+651 
-663 GIYTVHQTKG
+663 
-673 LSGRKM
+673 
-679 MPDFE
+679 
-684 VTISENGK
+684 
-692 CYKYLINNASFE
+692 
-704 AYLKIVKADS
+704 
-714 ETGKTIPYAG
+714 
-724 ATFEIYDP
+724 
-732 DGKFVEMTTTYP
+732 
-744 SVERHTQFKTNKDG
+744 
-758 YLITPEVLKY
+758 LKY

-788 PVYFDVTAD
+788 PVYFDVRAD
-797 NSEISDGI
+797 NSEIFDGI

-818 GIINIYKSGE
+818 GVINIYKSGE

-1110 FEKNPFGSWLICEIK
+1110 FEKIPFGSWLICEIK

-1209 GVYRMDELKYGG
+1209 GVYRIDELKYGG

-1265 VAGSLKIV
+1265 VVGSLKIV

-1342 KEIIVEMHNKKVPMP
+1342 KEIIVEMHNKKVPIP

>member
-39 TEGEIFYADTHSNAV
+39 TEGEIFYVDTHSNAV

-478 SVIIEWNKT
+478 FVMIEWNKT

-508 SVKKTGVAQ
+508 SVKKTGAAQ

-564 PSTGYLLDPTVYRI
+564 PSTGYLLDTTVYRI
-578 DTSAELYS
+578 DTSAEVYS

-684 VTISENGK
+684 MTISENGK

-732 DGKFVEMTTTYP
+732 DGMFVEMTTTYP

-1110 FEKNPFGSWLICEIK
+1110 FEKIPFGSWLICEIK

-1335 TVTIEAD
+1335 TVTIEAN
-1342 KEIIVEMHNKKVPMP
+1342 KEIIVEMHNKKVPIP

>member
-411 KTSEDSFVEGI
+411 KTSEDSLVAGI

-732 DGKFVEMTTTYP
+732 DGKLVEMTTTYP

-843 YLETGLNGAEFDI
+843 YLETGLDGAEFDI
-856 IADEDIIT
+856 IANEDIIT

-870 YCKNETAAHIVTT
+870 YCKNEIAAHIVTT

-935 RNERQKAVISLSKV
+935 QNERQKAVISLSKV

-963 VKTVSFGLYAAEK
+963 VKSVSFGLYAAEK
-976 LIAAD
+976 LTAAD

-1110 FEKNPFGSWLICEIK
+1110 FEKIPFGSWLICEIK

-1159 GSVQVTKTDA
+1159 GSVQVMKTDA

-1178 AVFEVY
+1178 SVFEVY

-1265 VAGSLKIV
+1265 VVGSLKIV

-1310 LRLGKYIVSEIADE
+1310 LRLGKYIVSEIADG

-1335 TVTIEAD
+1335 TVTIEAN
-1342 KEIIVEMHNKKVPMP
+1342 KEIIVEMHNKKVPIP

-1383 SLVVLLLTRKGNF
+1383 SLVVLLLTRKGYF

>member
-39 TEGEIFYADTHSNAV
+39 TEGEIFYVDTHSNAV

-235 EFGAALSGAYFT
+235 ELGAALSGAYFT

-350 VRTNSS
+350 VGTNSS

-478 SVIIEWNKT
+478 FVMIEWNKT

-508 SVKKTGVAQ
+508 SVKKTGAAQ

-557 WTIREIT
+557 WTIREIM

-621 EAGAGFEIYLKSAGS
+621 EAGAEFEIYLKSAGS

-692 CYKYLINNASFE
+692 CYKYLINNANFE

-714 ETGKTIPYAG
+714 ETGKTVPYAG

-732 DGKFVEMTTTYP
+732 DGKLVEMTATYP

-758 YLITPEVLKY
+758 YLITPEVMKY

-776 VAAPYGYLLDKT
+776 VAAPYGYVLDKT

-797 NSEISDGI
+797 NSEVSDGI

-843 YLETGLNGAEFDI
+843 YFETGLDGAEFDI

-870 YCKNETAAHIVTT
+870 YCKNEIAAHIVTT

-935 RNERQKAVISLSKV
+935 QNERQKAVISLSKV

-963 VKTVSFGLYAAEK
+963 VKSVSFGLYAAEK
-976 LIAAD
+976 LTATD

-1024 YIVSSQKFPIE
+1024 YIISSQKFPIE
-1035 FNYADQTVSTVEIK
+1035 FNYADQTVSTVEIE

-1061 YGSLKVLKVDEN
+1061 YGSLKGLKVDEN

-1110 FEKNPFGSWLICEIK
+1110 FEKIPFGSWLICEIK

-1265 VAGSLKIV
+1265 VVGSLKIV

-1342 KEIIVEMHNKKVPMP
+1342 KEIIVEMHNKKVPIP

>member
-7 KKSAKIICSF
+7 KKSEKIICSF

-39 TEGEIFYADTHSNAV
+39 TEGEIFYVDTHGNAV

-126 IKTANQLGVP
+126 IKTANQLGAP

-194 NNMLFTFQTATSSTE
+194 NNMIFTFQTATSSTE
-209 QALICYIGDIP
+209 QALMCYIGDTP

-254 SGVFVIGPTDDKG
+254 SGVFAIGPTDDKG

-468 DKKYVIPDKQ
+468 DKKYVIPDTQ

-494 VLKKWR
+494 VLKKWC

-508 SVKKTGVAQ
+508 SVKKTGAAQ

-564 PSTGYLLDPTVYRI
+564 PSTGYLLDPTFYRI

-621 EAGAGFEIYLKSAGS
+621 EAGAEFEIYLKSAGS

-651 KDGFAKSSDLPY
+651 KDGFAKSTDLPY

-673 LSGRKM
+673 LSGTKM

-732 DGKFVEMTTTYP
+732 DGKLVEMTATYP

-776 VAAPYGYLLDKT
+776 VAAPYGYVLDKT

-828 TFSTVICKNNKYIPI
+828 TFSTVTCKNNKYIPI
-843 YLETGLNGAEFDI
+843 YLETGLDGAEFDI

-870 YCKNETAAHIVTT
+870 YCKNEIAAHIVTT

-935 RNERQKAVISLSKV
+935 QNERQKAVISLSKV
-949 MEHNSIFGIGNSGE
+949 MEHNIIFGIGNSGE
-963 VKTVSFGLYAAEK
+963 VKSVSFGLYAAEK
-976 LIAAD
+976 LTAAD

-1012 KLYVREITTDNH
+1012 KLYVREMTTDNH
-1024 YIVSSQKFPIE
+1024 YIVSSQKFSIE

-1061 YGSLKVLKVDEN
+1061 YGSLKGLKVDEN

-1110 FEKNPFGSWLICEIK
+1110 FEKIPFGSWLICEIK

-1265 VAGSLKIV
+1265 VVGSLKMV

-1342 KEIIVEMHNKKVPMP
+1342 KEIIVEMHNKKVPIP

>member
-411 KTSEDSFVEGI
+411 KTSEDSLVAGI

-714 ETGKTIPYAG
+714 ETGKTIPYAR

-732 DGKFVEMTTTYP
+732 DGKLVEMTTTYP

-843 YLETGLNGAEFDI
+843 YLETGLDGAEFDI
-856 IADEDIIT
+856 IANEDIIT

-870 YCKNETAAHIVTT
+870 YCKNEIAAHIVTT

-935 RNERQKAVISLSKV
+935 QNERQKAVISLSKV

-963 VKTVSFGLYAAEK
+963 VKSVSFGLYAAEK
-976 LIAAD
+976 LTAAD

-1110 FEKNPFGSWLICEIK
+1110 FEKIPFGSWLICEIK

-1159 GSVQVTKTDA
+1159 GSVQVMKTDA

-1178 AVFEVY
+1178 SVFEVY

-1265 VAGSLKIV
+1265 VVGSLKIV

-1310 LRLGKYIVSEIADE
+1310 LRLGKYIVSEIADG

-1335 TVTIEAD
+1335 TVTIEAN
-1342 KEIIVEMHNKKVPMP
+1342 KEIIVEMHNKKVPIP

-1383 SLVVLLLTRKGNF
+1383 SLVVLLLTRKGYF

>member
-17 LMTVCMLLA
+17 LMTVYMLLA
-26 LFPLSGGFKACAL
+26 MFPLSGGFKACAL
-39 TEGEIFYADTHSNAV
+39 TEGEIFYVDTHSNAV
-54 NSFTGGAYR
+54 NSSTGGTYR
-63 SGGNTVRFLKTK
+63 SGGNTVRLLKTK
-75 TNEKICYCIQ
+75 ANEKICYCIQ
-85 PGVGFNRTK
+85 PGVGFTRTK

-126 IKTANQLGVP
+126 IKTAKQLGVP

-235 EFGAALSGAYFT
+235 EFGVALSGAYFT

-478 SVIIEWNKT
+478 FVMIEWNKT

-508 SVKKTGVAQ
+508 SVKKTGAAQ

-557 WTIREIT
+557 WTIREIM

-621 EAGAGFEIYLKSAGS
+621 EAGAEFEIYLKSAGS

-651 KDGFAKSSDLPY
+651 KDGFAKSTDLPY

-714 ETGKTIPYAG
+714 ETGKTVPYAG

-732 DGKFVEMTTTYP
+732 DGKLVEMTATYP

-776 VAAPYGYLLDKT
+776 VAAPYGYVLDKT

-797 NSEISDGI
+797 NSEVSDGI

-843 YLETGLNGAEFDI
+843 YLETGLDGAEFDI
-856 IADEDIIT
+856 IANEDIIT

-870 YCKNETAAHIVTT
+870 YCKNEIAAHIVTT

-935 RNERQKAVISLSKV
+935 QNERQKAVISLSKV
-949 MEHNSIFGIGNSGE
+949 MEHNIIFGIGNSGE
-963 VKTVSFGLYAAEK
+963 VKSVSFGLYAAEK
-976 LIAAD
+976 LTAAD

-1012 KLYVREITTDNH
+1012 KLYVREIMTDNH

-1061 YGSLKVLKVDEN
+1061 YGSLKGLKVDEN
-1073 GKPISGAVF
+1073 GKPISGAAF

-1092 SEKNA
+1092 LEKNA

-1110 FEKNPFGSWLICEIK
+1110 FEKIPFGSWLICEIK

-1130 YVLNK
+1130 YVLNR

-1150 YEVENRFVC
+1150 YEVENRFVR

-1169 DYPEKQLTG
+1169 DYPEKRLTG

-1198 KLVGELNETEL
+1198 KLVGKLNETEL

-1265 VAGSLKIV
+1265 VVGSLKIV

-1342 KEIIVEMHNKKVPMP
+1342 KEIIVEMHNKKVPIP

>member
-7 KKSAKIICSF
+7 KKSAKIVCSF

-39 TEGEIFYADTHSNAV
+39 TEGEIFYVDTHSNAV

-126 IKTANQLGVP
+126 IKAANQLGVP

-220 KYALDQGSIEIYKKD
+220 KYALDQGNIEIYKKD

-468 DKKYVIPDKQ
+468 DKKYVIPDTQ

-500 AEACKVDR
+500 AEACKFDR
-508 SVKKTGVAQ
+508 SVKKTGAAQ

-564 PSTGYLLDPTVYRI
+564 PSTGYLLDTTVYRI
-578 DTSAELYS
+578 DTSAEVYS

-621 EAGAGFEIYLKSAGS
+621 EAGAEFEIYLKSAGS

-704 AYLKIVKADS
+704 ACLKIVKADS

-732 DGKFVEMTTTYP
+732 DGKLVEMTTTYP

-788 PVYFDVTAD
+788 PVYFDVRAD
-797 NSEISDGI
+797 NSEIFDGI

-818 GIINIYKSGE
+818 GVINIYKSGE

-963 VKTVSFGLYAAEK
+963 VKSVSFGLYAAEK
-976 LIAAD
+976 LTAAD

-1110 FEKNPFGSWLICEIK
+1110 FEKIPFGSWLICEIK

-1144 DGKVIE
+1144 DGKAIE

-1234 KTDGYF
+1234 KTDGYS

-1265 VAGSLKIV
+1265 VVGSLKIV

-1335 TVTIEAD
+1335 TVTIEAN
-1342 KEIIVEMHNKKVPMP
+1342 KEIIVEMHNKKVPIP

-1383 SLVVLLLTRKGNF
+1383 SLVVLLLTYKGNF

>member
-17 LMTVCMLLA
+17 LMTACMLLA

-39 TEGEIFYADTHSNAV
+39 TEGEIFYVDTHSNAV

-379 EPQESRNVTVVS
+379 ESQESRNVTVVS

-422 KFHLYGTSLS
+422 KFHLYGASLS

-478 SVIIEWNKT
+478 FVMIEWNKT

-508 SVKKTGVAQ
+508 SVKKTGAAQ

-557 WTIREIT
+557 WTIREIM

-586 VELNTVYPDV
+586 VELNMVYPDV

-621 EAGAGFEIYLKSAGS
+621 EAGAEFEIYLKSAGS

-673 LSGRKM
+673 LNGRKM

-732 DGKFVEMTTTYP
+732 DGKLVEMTATYP

-776 VAAPYGYLLDKT
+776 VAAPYGYVLDKT

-828 TFSTVICKNNKYIPI
+828 TFSTVTCKNNKYIPI
-843 YLETGLNGAEFDI
+843 YLETGLDGAEFDI

-870 YCKNETAAHIVTT
+870 YCKNEIAAHIVTT

-935 RNERQKAVISLSKV
+935 QNERQKAVISLSKV

-963 VKTVSFGLYAAEK
+963 VKSVSFGLYAAKK
-976 LIAAD
+976 LTAAD

-1012 KLYVREITTDNH
+1012 KLYVREMTTDNH

-1061 YGSLKVLKVDEN
+1061 YGSLKGLKVDEN

-1110 FEKNPFGSWLICEIK
+1110 FEKIPFGSWLICEIK

-1265 VAGSLKIV
+1265 VVGSLKIV

-1342 KEIIVEMHNKKVPMP
+1342 KEIIVEMHNKKVPIP

-1396 NKQ
+1396 KKQ

>member
-39 TEGEIFYADTHSNAV
+39 TEGEIFYVDTHSNAV

-235 EFGAALSGAYFT
+235 ELGAALSGAYFT

-397 TFNNTLRRGNLKVI
+397 TFNNSLRRGNLKVI
-411 KTSEDSFVEGI
+411 KTSEDSLVEGI

-432 GLTVDEYAVTDES
+432 GLAVDEYAVTDES
-445 GTAEFNNVLISGDE
+445 GIAEFNNVLISGDE

-468 DKKYVIPDKQ
+468 DKKYVIPDTQ

-494 VLKKWR
+494 VLKKWC

-508 SVKKTGVAQ
+508 SVKKTGAAQ

-564 PSTGYLLDPTVYRI
+564 PSTGYLLDPTFYRI

-621 EAGAGFEIYLKSAGS
+621 EAGAEFEIYLKSAGS

-651 KDGFAKSSDLPY
+651 KDGFAKSTDLPY

-673 LSGRKM
+673 LSGTKM

-732 DGKFVEMTTTYP
+732 DGKLVEMTATYP

-776 VAAPYGYLLDKT
+776 VAAPYGYVLDKT

-828 TFSTVICKNNKYIPI
+828 TFSTVTCKNNKYIPI
-843 YLETGLNGAEFDI
+843 YLETGLDGAEFDI

-870 YCKNETAAHIVTT
+870 YCKNEIAAHIVTT

-963 VKTVSFGLYAAEK
+963 VKSVSFGLYAAKK
-976 LIAAD
+976 LTAAD

-992 TAYCDENGKLTFN
+992 TAYCDENGKLIFN
-1005 CDIPIGA
+1005 SDIPIGA

-1061 YGSLKVLKVDEN
+1061 YGSLKGLKVDEN

-1097 LMTAISGESGVFV
+1097 LMTAIGGENGVFV
-1110 FEKNPFGSWLICEIK
+1110 FEKIPFGSWLICEIK

-1130 YVLNK
+1130 YVFNK

-1150 YEVENRFVC
+1150 YEVENRFVR
-1159 GSVQVTKTDA
+1159 GSVQVMKTDA
-1169 DYPEKQLTG
+1169 DYPEKRLTG

-1198 KLVGELNETEL
+1198 KLVGKLNETEL

-1273 KNSDDGKVKDFSF
+1273 KTSDDGKVKDFSF

-1305 IVIDG
+1305 IIIEG
-1310 LRLGKYIVSEIADE
+1310 LRLGKYTVSEIADE

-1342 KEIIVEMHNKKVPMP
+1342 KEIIVQMHNKKVPIP

>member
-39 TEGEIFYADTHSNAV
+39 TEGEIFYVDTHSNAV

-235 EFGAALSGAYFT
+235 ELGAALSGAYFT

-287 SGYRSSGA
+287 SGYQSSGA

-350 VRTNSS
+350 VGTNSS

-478 SVIIEWNKT
+478 FVMIEWNKT

-508 SVKKTGVAQ
+508 SVKKTGAAQ

-557 WTIREIT
+557 WTIREIM

-621 EAGAGFEIYLKSAGS
+621 EAGAEFEIYLKSAGS

-646 ILVCD
+646 ILVRD

-692 CYKYLINNASFE
+692 CYKYLINNANFE

-714 ETGKTIPYAG
+714 ETGKTVPYAG

-732 DGKFVEMTTTYP
+732 DGKLVEMTATYP

-758 YLITPEVLKY
+758 YLITPEVMKY

-776 VAAPYGYLLDKT
+776 VAAPYGYVLDKT

-797 NSEISDGI
+797 NSEVSDGI

-843 YLETGLNGAEFDI
+843 YFETGLDGAEFDI
-856 IADEDIIT
+856 IANEDIIT

-870 YCKNETAAHIVTT
+870 YCKNEIAAHIVTT

-935 RNERQKAVISLSKV
+935 QNERQKAVISLSKV

-1110 FEKNPFGSWLICEIK
+1110 FEKIPFGSWLICEIK

-1169 DYPEKQLTG
+1169 DYPEKRLTG

-1184 IDSNGNKSFDVGID
+1184 IDSNGNKSFDAGID
-1198 KLVGELNETEL
+1198 KFMGKLNETEL
-1209 GVYRMDELKYGG
+1209 GIYRMDELKYGG
-1221 YFLYEKTPPDNYI
+1221 YFLYEKTSPDNYI
-1234 KTDGYF
+1234 KTDGYY
-1240 YFEIKNDGETVN
+1240 YFEIKNNGETVN

-1265 VAGSLKIV
+1265 VVGSLKIV
-1273 KNSDDGKVKDFSF
+1273 KTSDDGKVKDFSF

-1305 IVIDG
+1305 IIIEG
-1310 LRLGKYIVSEIADE
+1310 LRLGKYTVSEITDE
-1324 VSEGYI
+1324 VSVGYI

-1335 TVTIEAD
+1335 TVTIEVD
-1342 KEIIVEMHNKKVPMP
+1342 KEIIVEMHNKKVPIP

-1370 IEIYIL
+1370 IGIYIL

-1383 SLVVLLLTRKGNF
+1383 SLVILLLVRKGNF

>member
-39 TEGEIFYADTHSNAV
+39 TEGEIFYVDTHSNAV

-468 DKKYVIPDKQ
+468 DKKYVIPDTQ

-508 SVKKTGVAQ
+508 SVKKTGAAQ

-564 PSTGYLLDPTVYRI
+564 PSTGYLLDTTVYRI
-578 DTSAELYS
+578 DTSAEVYS

-621 EAGAGFEIYLKSAGS
+621 EAGAEFEIYLKSAGS

-651 KDGFAKSSDLPY
+651 KDGFAKSTDLPY

-692 CYKYLINNASFE
+692 CYKYLINNANFE

-714 ETGKTIPYAG
+714 ETGKTVPYAG

-732 DGKFVEMTTTYP
+732 DGKLVEMTATYP

-776 VAAPYGYLLDKT
+776 VAAPYGYVLDKT

-797 NSEISDGI
+797 NSEVSDGI

-843 YLETGLNGAEFDI
+843 YLETGLDGAEFDI
-856 IADEDIIT
+856 IANEDIIT

-870 YCKNETAAHIVTT
+870 YCKNEIAAHIVTT

-935 RNERQKAVISLSKV
+935 QNERQKAVISLSKV
-949 MEHNSIFGIGNSGE
+949 MDHNSIFGIGNSGE
-963 VKTVSFGLYAAEK
+963 VKSVSFGLYAAEK
-976 LIAAD
+976 LTAAD

-1110 FEKNPFGSWLICEIK
+1110 FEKIPFGSWLICEIK

-1144 DGKVIE
+1144 DGKAIE

-1198 KLVGELNETEL
+1198 KPVGELNETEL

-1221 YFLYEKTPPDNYI
+1221 YFLYEKTSPDNYI

-1265 VAGSLKIV
+1265 VVGSLKIV

-1335 TVTIEAD
+1335 TVTIEAN
-1342 KEIIVEMHNKKVPMP
+1342 KEIIVEMHNKKVPIP

-1383 SLVVLLLTRKGNF
+1383 SLVVLLLTHKGNF

>member
-39 TEGEIFYADTHSNAV
+39 TEGEIFYVDTHSNAV

-235 EFGAALSGAYFT
+235 ELGAALSGAYFT

-350 VRTNSS
+350 VGTNSS

-478 SVIIEWNKT
+478 FVMIEWNKT

-508 SVKKTGVAQ
+508 SVKKTGAAQ

-557 WTIREIT
+557 WTIREIM

-621 EAGAGFEIYLKSAGS
+621 EAGAEFEIYLKSAGS

-651 KDGFAKSSDLPY
+651 KDGFAKSSDLSY

-692 CYKYLINNASFE
+692 CYKYLINNANFE

-714 ETGKTIPYAG
+714 ETGKTVPYAG

-732 DGKFVEMTTTYP
+732 DGKLVEMTATYP

-758 YLITPEVLKY
+758 YLITPEVMKY

-776 VAAPYGYLLDKT
+776 VAAPYGYVLDKT

-797 NSEISDGI
+797 NSEVSDGI

-843 YLETGLNGAEFDI
+843 YFETGLDGAEFDI

-870 YCKNETAAHIVTT
+870 YCKNEIAAHIVTT

-935 RNERQKAVISLSKV
+935 QNERQKAVISLSKV

-963 VKTVSFGLYAAEK
+963 VKSVSFGLYAAEK
-976 LIAAD
+976 LTATD

-1024 YIVSSQKFPIE
+1024 YIISSQKFPIE
-1035 FNYADQTVSTVEIK
+1035 FNYADQTVSTVEIE

-1061 YGSLKVLKVDEN
+1061 YGSLKGLKVDEN

-1110 FEKNPFGSWLICEIK
+1110 FEKIPFGSWLICEIK

-1265 VAGSLKIV
+1265 VVGSLKIV

-1342 KEIIVEMHNKKVPMP
+1342 KEIIVEMHNKKVPIP